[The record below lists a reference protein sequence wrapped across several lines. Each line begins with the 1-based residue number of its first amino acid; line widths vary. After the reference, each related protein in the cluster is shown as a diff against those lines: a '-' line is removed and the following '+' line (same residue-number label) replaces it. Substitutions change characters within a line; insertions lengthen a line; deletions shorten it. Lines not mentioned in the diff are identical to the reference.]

1 MRHQGGG
8 NKIIYRHVDFLQE
21 KKGVPG
27 KVETIEYD
35 PYRTAFIVKVIYADG
50 DRRYL
55 IAPHKLEVGAKI
67 ITSLDA
73 PLELG
78 NRTILKKNSGRRFR
92 P

>member
-1 MRHQGGG
+1 M
-8 NKIIYRHVDFLQE
+8 DFLQE
-21 KKGVPG
+21 KKGVPC

-35 PYRTAFIVKVIYADG
+35 PYRTAFIAKVIYADG

-55 IAPHKLEVGAKI
+55 IAPAQAGSRAKI

-78 NRTILKKNSGRRFR
+78 NRTILKKNSGGCFR
-92 P
+92 S